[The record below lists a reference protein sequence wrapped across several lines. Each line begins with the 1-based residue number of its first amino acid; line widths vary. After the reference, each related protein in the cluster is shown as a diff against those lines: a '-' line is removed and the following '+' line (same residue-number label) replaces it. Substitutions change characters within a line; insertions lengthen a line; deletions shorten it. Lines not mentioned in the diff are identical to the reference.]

1 MRLLLQLCVLL
12 CTAQSDAKPR
22 GLGPAGRDYI
32 LSVLPQADQIGSLSE
47 ATIEV
52 PAPTDGAALAQQVRA
67 LDAQA
72 ARRIQE
78 RDARQAARKARETQR
93 AVARTFNA
101 LSEEPLLPPV
111 ADEDEDEETVEE
123 EPVPPET
130 LCVLCRE
137 AKLGRQGC
145 AALLRLAAR
154 QGVVTEIGIADSRIE
169 GGLEVLLEWALCRG
183 GRRLRIKRDAC
194 GHCDL
199 ERLKKTN
206 TTATLE
212 VLELEH
218 LGLED
223 IGGLAD
229 LLTTHSSTLKRLSLR
244 GNARICDAG
253 VVALAKTV
261 IKTAS
266 KLEVLDLRNTGCSDG
281 GAVALARALRARRD
295 AGLPNVA
302 VDVGENLLSSKGAND
317 LMKECE
323 VLDLRRND
331 LQGARLSLKSA
342 PHLRQ
347 LSVASCAF
355 TPIDGEDFLKTAS
368 KSRLEVLD
376 LSGNALTTVE
386 AKRRASKKNPKVV
399 QKLAKITSKVAPQTK
414 DDGPSS
420 DALSLCAKLLRSPA
434 KFPSLQWLGLQDV
447 GLTPSH
453 RAMVSAALKKRR
465 KAGGSSVVLEAIANN
480 AAKAPKSKGPVI

>member
-1 MRLLLQLCVLL
+1 MRLLHLCALL
-12 CTAQSDAKPR
+12 CIGQSDAKPR

-32 LSVLPQADQIGSLSE
+32 LSVLPQAEQIGSLSE

-52 PAPTDGAALAQQVRA
+52 PAATDGSTLAQQVRA

-111 ADEDEDEETVEE
+111 EDEDEDEEVVVE
-123 EPVPPET
+123 EPVPTET

-137 AKLGRQGC
+137 AKLGKQGC

-154 QGVVTEIGIADSRIE
+154 KGVVTEIGIADARIE
-169 GGLEVLLEWALCRG
+169 DGLEVLLEWALCRG

-194 GHCDL
+194 GDCTL
-199 ERLKKTN
+199 SRLKKTTAN
-206 TTATLE
+206 ATLE

-223 IGGLAD
+223 ISGLAD
-229 LLTTHSSTLKRLSLR
+229 VLSMHASTLKRLSLR

-253 VVALAKTV
+253 VVALAKFV
-261 IKTAS
+261 RTAS
-266 KLEVLDLRNTGCSDG
+266 ALEVLDLRNTGCSDG
-281 GAVALARALRARRD
+281 GAVALARALKARRD

-302 VDVGENLLSSKGAND
+302 VDLGENLITARGAND

-331 LQGARLSLKSA
+331 LQGARLSLKNA

-347 LSVASCAF
+347 LSLASCAF
-355 TPIDGEDFLKTAS
+355 TPIDGEDFLKAAS
-368 KSRLEVLD
+368 KSSIEVLD

-420 DALSLCAKLLRSPA
+420 DALSLCARLLRSPA
-434 KFPSLQWLGLQDV
+434 KFPSLNWLGLQDV

-453 RAMVSAALKKRR
+453 RGLVASALKKRR
-465 KAGGSSVVLEAIANN
+465 KASGSSVVLEAIANN
-480 AAKAPKSKGPVI
+480 AAKAPKSKGPQI

>member
-52 PAPTDGAALAQQVRA
+52 PAATDGSTLAQQVKA

-111 ADEDEDEETVEE
+111 ADEDEDEEVVEE
-123 EPVPPET
+123 EPVPTET

-137 AKLGRQGC
+137 AKLGKQGC
-145 AALLRLAAR
+145 AALLRLASR
-154 QGVVTEIGIADSRIE
+154 QGVVTEVGVADSRIE
-169 GGLEVLLEWALCRG
+169 DGLEVLLEWALCRG
-183 GRRLRIKRDAC
+183 GRRLRIQRDAC

-199 ERLKKTN
+199 AKLKKTN
-206 TTATLE
+206 ATVTLE

-223 IGGLAD
+223 ISGLAD
-229 LLTTHSSTLKRLSLR
+229 LLSMHASTLKRLSLR

-253 VVALAKTV
+253 VVALAKFV
-261 IKTAS
+261 RTAS
-266 KLEVLDLRNTGCSDG
+266 ALEVLDLRNTGCSDG
-281 GAVALARALRARRD
+281 GAVALARALKARRD

-317 LMKECE
+317 LMKECS

-331 LQGARLSLKSA
+331 LQGARLALKNA

-347 LSVASCAF
+347 LSLASCAF
-355 TPIDGEDFLKTAS
+355 TPLDGEDFLKAAS
-368 KSRLEVLD
+368 KSSIEVLD

-386 AKRRASKKNPKVV
+386 AKRRSLKKNPKVV

-420 DALSLCAKLLRSPA
+420 DALSLCARLLRSPA
-434 KFPSLQWLGLQDV
+434 KFPSLTWLGLQDV

-453 RAMVSAALKKRR
+453 RGLVSAALKKRR
-465 KAGGSSVVLEAIANN
+465 KASGSSVVLEAIANN

>member
-1 MRLLLQLCVLL
+1 MRALSALLLLCA
-12 CTAQSDAKPR
+12 TKTDAKPR

-32 LSVLPQADQIGSLSE
+32 LSVLPQTEQIGTLSE
-47 ATIEV
+47 STIEV
-52 PAPTDGAALAQQVRA
+52 PAATDGSTLAQQVRA

-111 ADEDEDEETVEE
+111 ADEDEDEEVVVEE
-123 EPVPPET
+123 PAPTET

-137 AKLGRQGC
+137 AKLGKQGC
-145 AALLRLAAR
+145 AALLRLASR
-154 QGVVTEIGIADSRIE
+154 QGVVTEIGIADARIE
-169 GGLEVLLEWALCRG
+169 EGLEVLLEWALCRG

-199 ERLKKTN
+199 TKLKKIATN
-206 TTATLE
+206 ATLE

-223 IGGLAD
+223 INKLAD
-229 LLTTHSSTLKRLSLR
+229 LLIPHSTTLKRLSLR

-253 VVALAKTV
+253 IVALAKTFV
-261 IKTAS
+261 RTAS
-266 KLEVLDLRNTGCSDG
+266 ALEVLDLRNTGCSDG
-281 GAVALARALRARRD
+281 GAVALARALKARREN
-295 AGLPNVA
+295 GLPNVA
-302 VDVGENLLSSKGAND
+302 VDVGENLITARGASD

-331 LQGARLSLKSA
+331 LQGARLSLKNA

-347 LSVASCAF
+347 LSLASCAF
-355 TPIDGEDFLKTAS
+355 TPLDGEDFLKAAA
-368 KSRLEVLD
+368 KSSIEVLD

-386 AKRRASKKNPKVV
+386 AKRRAAKKQPKAM
-399 QKLAKITSKVAPQTK
+399 QKLAKITSKVAPPSK

-420 DALSLCAKLLRSPA
+420 DALSLCAKLLRSPG
-434 KFPSLQWLGLQDV
+434 KFPSLRWLGLQDV

-453 RAMVSAALKKRR
+453 RGLVAVALKKRR
-465 KAGGSSVVLEAIANN
+465 KTGGSSVVLEAIANN

>member
-1 MRLLLQLCVLL
+1 MLLQLCVLL

-52 PAPTDGAALAQQVRA
+52 PAATDGSTLAQQVRA

-101 LSEEPLLPPV
+101 LSEEPVLAPV
-111 ADEDEDEETVEE
+111 ADEDEDEEVVVE
-123 EPVPPET
+123 EPVPTET

-137 AKLGRQGC
+137 AKLGKQGC
-145 AALLRLAAR
+145 AALLRLASR
-154 QGVVTEIGIADSRIE
+154 QGVVTEIGIADTRIE
-169 GGLEVLLEWALCRG
+169 DGLEVLLEWALCRG

-199 ERLKKTN
+199 AKLKRMN
-206 TTATLE
+206 ATATLE

-229 LLTTHSSTLKRLSLR
+229 LLTPHSTTLKRLSLR
-244 GNARICDAG
+244 GNARICDVG
-253 VVALAKTV
+253 VVALAKFV
-261 IKTAS
+261 RTAQ

-281 GAVALARALRARRD
+281 GAVALARALKARRD

-302 VDVGENLLSSKGAND
+302 VDVGENLLSARGAND

-323 VLDLRRND
+323 ILDVRRND
-331 LQGARLSLKSA
+331 LQGARLSLKNA
-342 PHLRQ
+342 PHLKI

-355 TPIDGEDFLKTAS
+355 TPTDGEDFLKTAS
-368 KSRLEVLD
+368 KSSIEVLD

-386 AKRRASKKNPKVV
+386 ACVEIN
-399 QKLAKITSKVAPQTK
+399 Q
-414 DDGPSS
+414 
-420 DALSLCAKLLRSPA
+420 
-434 KFPSLQWLGLQDV
+434 
-447 GLTPSH
+447 
-453 RAMVSAALKKRR
+453 
-465 KAGGSSVVLEAIANN
+465 
-480 AAKAPKSKGPVI
+480 

>member
-1 MRLLLQLCVLL
+1 MRLLLQLCALL
-12 CTAQSDAKPR
+12 GIAHIDAKPR

-32 LSVLPQADQIGSLSE
+32 LSVLPQAEQIGTLSE

-52 PAPTDGAALAQQVRA
+52 PAATDGSTLAQQVRA

-101 LSEEPLLPPV
+101 LSEEPVLAPV
-111 ADEDEDEETVEE
+111 ADEEEEEEVELE
-123 EPVPPET
+123 EPVPTET

-137 AKLGRQGC
+137 AKLGKQGC
-145 AALLRLAAR
+145 AALLRLASR
-154 QGVVTEIGIADSRIE
+154 QGVVTEMAVADSRIE

-199 ERLKKTN
+199 AKVKKTN
-206 TTATLE
+206 ATATLE

-223 IGGLAD
+223 ISGLAD
-229 LLTTHSSTLKRLSLR
+229 LLAPHSTTLKRLSLR

-253 VVALAKTV
+253 IVSLAKTF

-266 KLEVLDLRNTGCSDG
+266 ALEVLDLRNTGCSDG
-281 GAVALARALRARRD
+281 GAVALARALKVRRD
-295 AGLPNVA
+295 AGFPNVA
-302 VDVGENLLSSKGAND
+302 VDVGENLLSARGASD

-331 LQGARLSLKSA
+331 LQGARLSLKNA

-347 LSVASCAF
+347 LSLASCAF
-355 TPIDGEDFLKTAS
+355 TPLDGEDFLKAAS
-368 KSRLEVLD
+368 KSSIEVLD

-386 AKRRASKKNPKVV
+386 ACVEINQSVR
-399 QKLAKITSKVAPQTK
+399 
-414 DDGPSS
+414 
-420 DALSLCAKLLRSPA
+420 LS
-434 KFPSLQWLGLQDV
+434 
-447 GLTPSH
+447 
-453 RAMVSAALKKRR
+453 
-465 KAGGSSVVLEAIANN
+465 
-480 AAKAPKSKGPVI
+480 

>member
-1 MRLLLQLCVLL
+1 MRLLQLCALL
-12 CTAQSDAKPR
+12 CIGQSDAKPR

-32 LSVLPQADQIGSLSE
+32 LSVLPQAEQIGSLSE

-52 PAPTDGAALAQQVRA
+52 PAATDGATLAQQVRA

-101 LSEEPLLPPV
+101 LSEEPVLAPV
-111 ADEDEDEETVEE
+111 ADEDEDEEVVVE
-123 EPVPPET
+123 EPVPTET

-137 AKLGRQGC
+137 AKLGKQGC
-145 AALLRLAAR
+145 AALLRLASR
-154 QGVVTEIGIADSRIE
+154 QGVVTEVGVADSRIE

-194 GHCDL
+194 GDCTL
-199 ERLKKTN
+199 SKLKKAN
-206 TTATLE
+206 ATATLE

-218 LGLED
+218 LQLED
-223 IGGLAD
+223 ISKLAD
-229 LLTTHSSTLKRLSLR
+229 LLSMHASTLKRLSLR

-253 VVALAKTV
+253 IMALAKFV
-261 IKTAS
+261 RTAS
-266 KLEVLDLRNTGCSDG
+266 ALEVLDLRNTGCSDG
-281 GAVALARALRARRD
+281 GAVALERALKARRD

-302 VDVGENLLSSKGAND
+302 VDVGENLLSTRGAND

-323 VLDLRRND
+323 ILDVRRND
-331 LQGARLSLKSA
+331 LQGARLSLKNA
-342 PHLRQ
+342 PHLRI
-347 LSVASCAF
+347 LSVASCSITAS
-355 TPIDGEDFLKTAS
+355 DGEDFLKAAS
-368 KSRLEVLD
+368 KSSIEVLD

-386 AKRRASKKNPKVV
+386 AKRRSLKKNPKVV

-420 DALSLCAKLLRSPA
+420 DALSLCARLLRSPG
-434 KFPSLQWLGLQDV
+434 KFPSLRWLGLQDV

-453 RAMVSAALKKRR
+453 RGLVASALKKRR
-465 KAGGSSVVLEAIANN
+465 KAGGSSIVLEAIANN

>member
-1 MRLLLQLCVLL
+1 MRLLLQLCALL
-12 CTAQSDAKPR
+12 CIAIDAKPR

-32 LSVLPQADQIGSLSE
+32 LSVLPQAEQIGSLSE
-47 ATIEV
+47 STIEV
-52 PAPTDGAALAQQVRA
+52 PAATDGSTLAQQVRA

-111 ADEDEDEETVEE
+111 ADEEEDEEVVVE
-123 EPVPPET
+123 EPVPTET

-137 AKLGRQGC
+137 AKLGKQGC
-145 AALLRLAAR
+145 AALLRLASR
-154 QGVVTEIGIADSRIE
+154 QGVVRELSVSDSRIDD

-183 GRRLRIKRDAC
+183 GRRLRVKRDAC

-199 ERLKKTN
+199 AKLKKTN
-206 TTATLE
+206 ATASLE
-212 VLELEH
+212 ILELEH
-218 LGLED
+218 LQLED
-223 IGGLAD
+223 INKLAD
-229 LLTTHSSTLKRLSLR
+229 LLTPHSTTLRRLSLR

-253 VVALAKTV
+253 IVALAKTF

-266 KLEVLDLRNTGCSDG
+266 ALEVLDLRNTGCSDG
-281 GAVALARALRARRD
+281 GAVALARALKARRD

-302 VDVGENLLSSKGAND
+302 VDVGENLLSAKGAND

-331 LQGARLSLKSA
+331 LEGARLSLKNA

-347 LSVASCAF
+347 LSLASCAF
-355 TPIDGEDFLKTAS
+355 TPIDGEDFLKAAS
-368 KSRLEVLD
+368 KSSIEVLD

-386 AKRRASKKNPKVV
+386 AKRRAAKKNPKVV

-420 DALSLCAKLLRSPA
+420 DALSLCARFLRSPA

-453 RAMVSAALKKRR
+453 RSLVAAALKKRR
-465 KAGGSSVVLEAIANN
+465 KGSGSSVVLEAIANN
-480 AAKAPKSKGPVI
+480 AAKAPKSKGPQI

>member
-1 MRLLLQLCVLL
+1 LTARATAAAMVRLLQLCALL
-12 CTAQSDAKPR
+12 CTAHIDAKPR

-32 LSVLPQADQIGSLSE
+32 LSVLPEADTIGTLSE

-52 PAPTDGAALAQQVRA
+52 PAATDGSTLAQQVRA

-101 LSEEPLLPPV
+101 LSEEPVLAPV
-111 ADEDEDEETVEE
+111 ADEEEEEEVELE
-123 EPVPPET
+123 EPVPTET

-137 AKLGRQGC
+137 AKLGKQGC

-154 QGVVTEIGIADSRIE
+154 QGVATEIGIADARIE
-169 GGLEVLLEWALCRG
+169 EGLEVLLEWALCRG

-199 ERLKKTN
+199 AKLRKTN
-206 TTATLE
+206 ATASLE

-223 IGGLAD
+223 ISGLDD
-229 LLTTHSSTLKRLSLR
+229 LLTPHSATLRRLSLR

-253 VVALAKTV
+253 IVSLAKAFV
-261 IKTAS
+261 RTAS
-266 KLEVLDLRNTGCSDG
+266 ALEVLDLRNTGCSDG
-281 GAVALARALRARRD
+281 GAVALARALKARRD

-302 VDVGENLLSSKGAND
+302 VDVGENLLSARGAND
-317 LMKECE
+317 LMKECTI
-323 VLDLRRND
+323 LDLRRND
-331 LQGARLSLKSA
+331 LQGARLSLKNA

-347 LSVASCAF
+347 VSLASCAF
-355 TPIDGEDFLKTAS
+355 TPLDGEDFLKAAS
-368 KSRLEVLD
+368 KSSIEVLD

-386 AKRRASKKNPKVV
+386 ACVEIN
-399 QKLAKITSKVAPQTK
+399 Q
-414 DDGPSS
+414 
-420 DALSLCAKLLRSPA
+420 
-434 KFPSLQWLGLQDV
+434 
-447 GLTPSH
+447 
-453 RAMVSAALKKRR
+453 
-465 KAGGSSVVLEAIANN
+465 
-480 AAKAPKSKGPVI
+480 

>member
-1 MRLLLQLCVLL
+1 LTARATAAAMVRLLQLCALL
-12 CTAQSDAKPR
+12 CTAHIDAKPR

-32 LSVLPQADQIGSLSE
+32 LSVLPEADTIGTLSE

-52 PAPTDGAALAQQVRA
+52 PAATDGSTLAQQVRA

-101 LSEEPLLPPV
+101 LSEEPVLAPV
-111 ADEDEDEETVEE
+111 ADEEEEEEVELE
-123 EPVPPET
+123 EPVPTET

-137 AKLGRQGC
+137 AKLGKQGC

-154 QGVVTEIGIADSRIE
+154 QGVATEIGIADARIE
-169 GGLEVLLEWALCRG
+169 EGLEVLLEWALCRG

-199 ERLKKTN
+199 AKLRKTN
-206 TTATLE
+206 ATASLE

-223 IGGLAD
+223 ISGLDD
-229 LLTTHSSTLKRLSLR
+229 LLTPHSATLRRLSLR

-253 VVALAKTV
+253 IVSLAKAFV
-261 IKTAS
+261 RTAS
-266 KLEVLDLRNTGCSDG
+266 ALEVLDLRNTGCSDG
-281 GAVALARALRARRD
+281 GAVALARALKARRD

-302 VDVGENLLSSKGAND
+302 VDVGENLLSARGAND
-317 LMKECE
+317 LMKECTI
-323 VLDLRRND
+323 LDLRRND
-331 LQGARLSLKSA
+331 LQGARLSLKNA

-347 LSVASCAF
+347 VSLASCAF
-355 TPIDGEDFLKTAS
+355 TPTDGEDFLKAAS
-368 KSRLEVLD
+368 KSSIEVLD

-386 AKRRASKKNPKVV
+386 ACVEIN
-399 QKLAKITSKVAPQTK
+399 Q
-414 DDGPSS
+414 
-420 DALSLCAKLLRSPA
+420 
-434 KFPSLQWLGLQDV
+434 
-447 GLTPSH
+447 
-453 RAMVSAALKKRR
+453 
-465 KAGGSSVVLEAIANN
+465 
-480 AAKAPKSKGPVI
+480 

>member
-1 MRLLLQLCVLL
+1 MRALFALLLL
-12 CTAQSDAKPR
+12 CTALIDAKPR

-32 LSVLPQADQIGSLSE
+32 LSVLPEADTIGTLSE
-47 ATIEV
+47 ATIDV
-52 PAPTDGAALAQQVRA
+52 PAATDGSTLAQQVRA

-101 LSEEPLLPPV
+101 LSEEPVLAPV
-111 ADEDEDEETVEE
+111 ADEDEEEEVVVE
-123 EPVPPET
+123 EPVPTET

-137 AKLGRQGC
+137 AKLGKQGC

-154 QGVVTEIGIADSRIE
+154 QGVATEIGIADARIE
-169 GGLEVLLEWALCRG
+169 EGLEVLLEWALCRG

-199 ERLKKTN
+199 AKLRKTN
-206 TTATLE
+206 ATATLE

-223 IGGLAD
+223 ISGLAD
-229 LLTTHSSTLKRLSLR
+229 LLTPHSTTLRRLSLR

-253 VVALAKTV
+253 IVALAKAFV
-261 IKTAS
+261 RTAS
-266 KLEVLDLRNTGCSDG
+266 ALEVLDLRNTGCSDG
-281 GAVALARALRARRD
+281 GAVALARALKARRD
-295 AGLPNVA
+295 AGFPAVA
-302 VDVGENLLSSKGAND
+302 VDVGENLLSARGAND

-331 LQGARLSLKSA
+331 LQGARLSLKNA

-347 LSVASCAF
+347 LSLASCAF
-355 TPIDGEDFLKTAS
+355 TPLDGEDFLKTAA

-386 AKRRASKKNPKVV
+386 ACVEIN
-399 QKLAKITSKVAPQTK
+399 L
-414 DDGPSS
+414 
-420 DALSLCAKLLRSPA
+420 
-434 KFPSLQWLGLQDV
+434 
-447 GLTPSH
+447 
-453 RAMVSAALKKRR
+453 
-465 KAGGSSVVLEAIANN
+465 
-480 AAKAPKSKGPVI
+480 

>member
-1 MRLLLQLCVLL
+1 MQLAALLLLL
-12 CTAQSDAKPR
+12 CSTHIDAKPR
-22 GLGPAGRDYI
+22 GLGPSGRDYI
-32 LSVLPQADQIGSLSE
+32 LSVLPQADKIGTLSE

-52 PAPTDGAALAQQVRA
+52 PAATDGSTLAQQVRA

-101 LSEEPLLPPV
+101 LSEEPVLAPV
-111 ADEDEDEETVEE
+111 ADEDEDEEVVVE
-123 EPVPPET
+123 EPVPTET
-130 LCVLCRE
+130 LCVSCRE
-137 AKLGRQGC
+137 AKLGKQGC
-145 AALLRLAAR
+145 AALLRLASR

-194 GHCDL
+194 GDCTL
-199 ERLKKTN
+199 SKLKKTAAN
-206 TTATLE
+206 ATLE

-218 LGLED
+218 LQLED
-223 IGGLAD
+223 ISGLAD
-229 LLTTHSSTLKRLSLR
+229 LLTPHSTTLKRLSLR

-253 VVALAKTV
+253 IVSLAKAFV
-261 IKTAS
+261 RTAQ

-281 GAVALARALRARRD
+281 GAVALARALKARRD

-331 LQGARLSLKSA
+331 LQGARLSLKNA
-342 PHLRQ
+342 PSLKI

-355 TPIDGEDFLKTAS
+355 TPLDGEDFLKAAS
-368 KSRLEVLD
+368 KSSIEVLD

-386 AKRRASKKNPKVV
+386 AKRRAAKKNPKVV

-420 DALSLCAKLLRSPA
+420 DALSLCARLLRSPA
-434 KFPSLQWLGLQDV
+434 KFSSLNWLGLQDV

-453 RAMVSAALKKRR
+453 RAMVATALKKRR
-465 KAGGSSVVLEAIANN
+465 KTGGSSVVLEAIANN

>member
-1 MRLLLQLCVLL
+1 MQLAALLLLCI
-12 CTAQSDAKPR
+12 AQIDAKPR

-32 LSVLPQADQIGSLSE
+32 LSVLPQAEKLGTLSE

-52 PAPTDGAALAQQVRA
+52 PAATDGSTLAQQVRA

-101 LSEEPLLPPV
+101 LSEEPVLAPV
-111 ADEDEDEETVEE
+111 ADEDEDEEVVVE
-123 EPVPPET
+123 EPVPTEI

-137 AKLGRQGC
+137 AKLGKQGC
-145 AALLRLAAR
+145 AALLRLASR
-154 QGVVTEIGIADSRIE
+154 QGVVTEIGIADARIDD
-169 GGLEVLLEWALCRG
+169 GGLETLLEWALCRG
-183 GRRLRIKRDAC
+183 GRRLRVKRDAC

-199 ERLKKTN
+199 AKLKRMN
-206 TTATLE
+206 ATATLE

-223 IGGLAD
+223 ISGLAD
-229 LLTTHSSTLKRLSLR
+229 LLTPHASSLKRLSLR

-253 VVALAKTV
+253 IVALAKAFV
-261 IKTAS
+261 RTAS
-266 KLEVLDLRNTGCSDG
+266 ALEVLDLRNTGCSDG
-281 GAVALARALRARRD
+281 GAVALARALKARRD

-302 VDVGENLLSSKGAND
+302 VDVGENLLSAKGAND
-317 LMKECE
+317 LMRECA

-331 LQGARLSLKSA
+331 LQGARLSLKNA
-342 PHLRQ
+342 PHLKT

-355 TPIDGEDFLKTAS
+355 TPLDGEAFLKQAA
-368 KSRLEVLD
+368 KSSIEVLD

-386 AKRRASKKNPKVV
+386 AKRRAAKKNPKVV

-420 DALSLCAKLLRSPA
+420 DALSLCARLLRSPA

-453 RAMVSAALKKRR
+453 RGLVSAALKKRR
-465 KAGGSSVVLEAIANN
+465 KTGGSSIVLEAIANN
-480 AAKAPKSKGPVI
+480 AAKAPKSKGPQI